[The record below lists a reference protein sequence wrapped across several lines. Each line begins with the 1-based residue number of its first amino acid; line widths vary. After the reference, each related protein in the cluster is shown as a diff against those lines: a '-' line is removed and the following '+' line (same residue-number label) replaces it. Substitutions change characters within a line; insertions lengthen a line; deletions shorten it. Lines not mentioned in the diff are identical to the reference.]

1 MFLLALTNSN
11 YMKLILNS
19 FFLFLTFL
27 CSSVFADEFYKKYNV
42 KVSGIK
48 IGELDWEVG
57 IREESYFNKIQL
69 ESKGLLS
76 GIYQFDGE
84 YSSEGFVENNTLKPT
99 KYNHLWETNK
109 VEKYMTLA
117 FKNEKLSSL
126 IQKPIEKERLRVD
139 VFNIKKTKD
148 PLTSFLQIIMG
159 DKKSL
164 VVDGRRTYIMNV
176 KLDEEV
182 NQTIIEVS
190 NYFNLWADHKRS
202 KFKKIIFEKRAGDF
216 FPSKINIYF
225 DRRVFRLE

>member
-1 MFLLALTNSN
+1 MFLLALTNLN

-57 IREESYFNKIQL
+57 ISEESYFNKIQL
-69 ESKGLLS
+69 ESMGLLS
-76 GIYQFDGE
+76 RIYRFDGE
-84 YSSEGFVENNTLKPT
+84 YFSEGIVENNTLKPT

-109 VEKYMTLA
+109 AEKYMTLV
-117 FKNEKLSSL
+117 FKNEKLYSL

-159 DKKSL
+159 NKKSL
-164 VVDGRRTYIMNV
+164 VVDGRRTYIMDV
-176 KLDEEV
+176 KLDEEF
-182 NQTIIEVS
+182 NQTIIEIS
-190 NYFNLWADHKRS
+190 NYFNLWADHKKS
-202 KFKKIIFEKRAGDF
+202 KFEKIIFEKGAGDF